1 MAEVERLHHTG
12 FTVTDLERSL
22 VFYRDLLGFDV
33 VAEQEKQGG
42 YLAAVVA
49 YPDAHAKMAHLKA
62 PGSDHRLEL
71 IQYLSPEPVAVPL
84 EPRLVGPTHVCLT
97 VDDLPALYERLLSA
111 GVDTFFT
118 PPVEVDTGIN
128 KGGFALYLRD
138 PDGIILELFQAP
150 RRE

>member
-1 MAEVERLHHTG
+1 MTEIEGIQHTG
-12 FTVTDLERSL
+12 FTVTDLERS
-22 VFYRDLLGFDV
+22 VAFYRDALGFEV
-33 VAEQEKQGG
+33 FAEAERQGG
-42 YLAAVVA
+42 YFAAIVG
-49 YPDAHAKMAHLKA
+49 YPDTHVRMALVR
-62 PGSDHRLEL
+62 PRGSGHHLEL
-71 IQYLSPEPVAVPL
+71 FQYVSPEPRTVDL
-84 EPRLVGPTHVCLT
+84 EPRLVGATHVCLI

-138 PDGIILELFQAP
+138 PDGIILELFQPP